1 MAATAGYLCGVYFLA
16 FYQFQAYGFGGRSGG
31 MYYVL
36 VFMLCF
42 VFGAVVARWWVVCF
56 PAVHFIGISE
66 FNEWMSTQPI
76 DYDVHPLAAFAVV
89 AVVMSAGVL
98 TGRQIQPRETA

>member
-31 MYYVL
+31 MYY
-36 VFMLCF
+36 
-42 VFGAVVARWWVVCF
+42 
-56 PAVHFIGISE
+56 
-66 FNEWMSTQPI
+66 
-76 DYDVHPLAAFAVV
+76 AVV